1 MRRAAAIV
9 TSTLPPGLPRPQD
22 DGACDHLA
30 GARVPPLSLPA
41 SSGAQIDLSRRPGLV
56 VVFCYP
62 MMAPPDQPLPSG
74 WDQIPGARGCTA
86 QACSFRDRQ
95 EDLLHLAAE
104 VFGISAQS
112 AVEQREAAARLRL
125 SFELLNDADLRFARA
140 LRLPTFQTDGRTFLK
155 RVTLIVRDSV
165 IEKVFYPVFPPDR
178 NVDDVLA
185 WLRANRYTIMGG

>member
-1 MRRAAAIV
+1 M
-9 TSTLPPGLPRPQD
+9 
-22 DGACDHLA
+22 
-30 GARVPPLSLPA
+30 
-41 SSGAQIDLSRRPGLV
+41 
-56 VVFCYP
+56 
-62 MMAPPDQPLPSG
+62 
-74 WDQIPGARGCTA
+74 
-86 QACSFRDRQ
+86 
-95 EDLLHLAAE
+95 HLAAE